1 MSSTNSEGRAVDKE
15 SVLQEAAR
23 LVEGGDRRQQY
34 GGPFDSF
41 SDIAKGWSMVFG
53 IDVTPEQVALAMI
66 VMKVARA
73 KNGFH
78 RDSIV
83 DIAGYARCA
92 EFIQEA
98 RAEQSDVKSN
108 PEKDVER

>member
-1 MSSTNSEGRAVDKE
+1 MTSESINSEGQPTKKE

-34 GGPFDSF
+34 GGPFESF
-41 SDIAKGWSMVFG
+41 TDIAAGWSMVLG
-53 IDVTPEQVALAMI
+53 MDVTPEQVSLCMI

-98 RAEQSDVKSN
+98 RAEMA
-108 PEKDVER
+108 KDFS